1 MCFVCPCRVEV
12 VACLIHSLSRS
23 SFQKYIFTLKHC
35 PIQSGSSLILPNQN
49 LIFLK
54 FQISRKQLNINK
66 WYFFFIFW
74 WIKRSLRQKETLWQ
88 STTHLVIIKTC
99 YYCYQSIK
107 WFWGFWT
114 GLCSTGPQVPRATN
128 FCLWVIKKTWFFH
141 ISLSVEHPG
150 FCG

>member
-66 WYFFFIFW
+66 WYFFYFLVNQKKFEVKGNSVTIYHTSGDHKNMLLLLP
-74 WIKRSLRQKETLWQ
+74 INKMILRVLN
-88 STTHLVIIKTC
+88 
-99 YYCYQSIK
+99 
-107 WFWGFWT
+107 
-114 GLCSTGPQVPRATN
+114 RAV
-128 FCLWVIKKTWFFH
+128 LYRP
-141 ISLSVEHPG
+141 PG
-150 FCG
+150 AKSN